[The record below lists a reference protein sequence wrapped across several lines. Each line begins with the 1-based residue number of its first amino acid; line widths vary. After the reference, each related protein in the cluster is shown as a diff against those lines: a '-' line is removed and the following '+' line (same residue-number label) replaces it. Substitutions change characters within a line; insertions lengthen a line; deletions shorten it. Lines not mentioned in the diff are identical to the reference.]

1 MKDSWVD
8 PGPNMIRDGRGRGKT
23 PEFPGRVG
31 ERVTT
36 RTEDW
41 WCDHPL
47 TDGSYHESPPGTHPS
62 PRPAVHGPTPTP
74 FRPEYR
80 PPTGSH
86 SPSQRRTPRS
96 VRVSRHPSVPT
107 ELSSYPLTVEPKPVE
122 RDRGSPSLEPPHS
135 DLRPPRSLS
144 SRLRCP
150 SSRRSSV
157 SGHSGWVHQTNRRK

>member
-47 TDGSYHESPPGTHPS
+47 TDGSTTSLLQDSSLPPTCSSWSHSYPLQTRVPPPYGVPLTVPTSDTPECPGESS
-62 PRPAVHGPTPTP
+62 PLSTNRTLVLPLDGRTQTCREGPWLPVPRTTP
-74 FRPEYR
+74 FRSTSSPESFLEA
-80 PPTGSH
+80 PL
-86 SPSQRRTPRS
+86 S
-96 VRVSRHPSVPT
+96 V
-107 ELSSYPLTVEPKPVE
+107 LSSFL
-122 RDRGSPSLEPPHS
+122 RLGS
-135 DLRPPRSLS
+135 
-144 SRLRCP
+144 
-150 SSRRSSV
+150 
-157 SGHSGWVHQTNRRK
+157 